1 MLNDRARKRSS
12 VKIDP
17 AKVWSLNYRL
27 LMSVITS
34 VAPAIAELGLET
46 KELFVLAEIDEHPH
60 PAELAST
67 LCMPKPTV
75 TVNLKRLEAAGFV
88 RREIDATDLRR
99 HRLLLTLEGR
109 KAMTEGL
116 ALLSEAFGERLGR
129 LSAALRAELVAL
141 RAGLF

>member
-1 MLNDRARKRSS
+1 MNDRARKRPSS
-12 VKIDP
+12 KIDP

-27 LMSVITS
+27 LTSVITS

-46 KELFVLAEIDEHPH
+46 KELFVLAEMDEHPH

-75 TVNLKRLEAAGFV
+75 TVTLKRLEAAGFV

-99 HRLLLTLEGR
+99 HRLLLTPEGR
-109 KAMTEGL
+109 EAMTEGL

-129 LSAALRAELVAL
+129 LSAAQQAELKAL
-141 RAGLF
+141 LEALS